1 MPYNRINGT
10 AGNDFL
16 FGTSGDDFI
25 WGDDGDD
32 ELRGGDG
39 DDILA
44 GGDGNDIM
52 NGEGGDDLLIGGGG
66 NDIFGW
72 VGGNGEDTL
81 LGGDGNDSFQIFGG
95 SAGGHVVV
103 RGGDGVDR
111 LEVVGD
117 GVVDLRAG
125 TFSTGAATGS
135 VQGVEDVTV
144 FSSQGALVIGNDADN
159 FIDGASNGDDTF
171 AGGGGNDTLIGGPG
185 NDTYVFDAAP
195 GEANADSIVFEKFS
209 MEVHGFEEAD
219 RLALDNDVMAALGA
233 TGDFAADDERFHAA
247 AGASGGAEAD
257 DRVVYDTD
265 SGRLYYDADGSGAG
279 KAQLIA
285 TLSVGAL
292 QLAADDISVI

>member
-10 AGNDFL
+10 PGDDFL

-25 WGDDGDD
+25 WGDGGDD

-44 GGDGNDIM
+44 GGDGNDQL
-52 NGEGGDDLLIGGGG
+52 NGEGGNDLLIGGDG

-72 VGGNGEDTL
+72 VGSQGDDTL
-81 LGGDGNDSFQIFGG
+81 LGGDGNDSFQVFAGSGG
-95 SAGGHVVV
+95 GQAVI
-103 RGGDGVDR
+103 RGGDGVDS
-111 LEVVGD
+111 LMVFGD
-117 GVVDLRAG
+117 AVVDLRAG
-125 TFSTGAATGS
+125 AFSTGAASGS
-135 VQGVEDVTV
+135 VQGVENVTV
-144 FSSQGALVIGNDADN
+144 FSSQGAHVIGNDADN
-159 FIDGASNGDDTF
+159 FIDGNNGDDTF

-209 MEVHGFEEAD
+209 TEVHGFDEAD

-233 TGDFAADDERFHAA
+233 AGDFAADDERFFAA
-247 AGASGGAEAD
+247 AGATGGAEAD

-265 SGRLYYDADGSGAG
+265 SGRLYYDADGSGSG
-279 KAQLIA
+279 DAQLIA
-285 TLSVGAL
+285 TLAVGGL
-292 QLAADDISVI
+292 QLAAGDISVI